1 MIPKHFCQT
10 CVHWDAHTRACH
22 RYPPGPMGWSLTD
35 PLGWCG
41 EHAARLED
49 VPQER
54 QREQQW
60 HGKSKR
66 R

>member
-41 EHAARLED
+41 EHAARPED
-49 VPQER
+49 APLER
-54 QREQQW
+54 QQW
-60 HGKSKR
+60 QGKGKR